1 MEDITNAPD
10 DTAPVP
16 VEDHIKLTE
25 QTVLLLG
32 QASNS
37 ILHSRRLQILKTLI
51 KDPKKAKNIL
61 KEKTDLLQKDDQSLF
76 GKKFTSHVVE
86 IERSKKKTLEDF
98 LVEVV
103 ALLLLPKSPFGQAPH
118 QTTTNRMVEGEFTTV
133 KTRTIE
139 TDSAQYGGK

>member
-51 KDPKKAKNIL
+51 KDPKKAK
-61 KEKTDLLQKDDQSLF
+61 KYFE
-76 GKKFTSHVVE
+76 GKSRFTSKR
-86 IERSKKKTLEDF
+86 RSISFWEK
-98 LVEVV
+98 VQI
-103 ALLLLPKSPFGQAPH
+103 AS
-118 QTTTNRMVEGEFTTV
+118 
-133 KTRTIE
+133 
-139 TDSAQYGGK
+139 S